1 MGVGFNVMRVP
12 FSERMRRPGGGTR
25 LSLPAIDGWAVLEK
39 GLLALL
45 ALQLVRLVWAVVT
58 PVGSFGPWEGRQ
70 AQILSPS
77 ARQALFASFDPFFR
91 TGGPEQAGQGV
102 VTSLSLTLFG
112 IRLNEGSGL
121 GSAIIASPDGIQ
133 NSFAVGDE
141 ILPGVVLK
149 AVAFDHVTID
159 RGGAEEQ
166 IFLDQSTPAPDASA
180 PVPDGGEGWQSAA
193 PPPAA
198 APGAGSGTGPGVDS
212 LKRDIGFAPRIQDG
226 RVTGL
231 AVLSRGPGFSGAGFR
246 PGDIITQVN
255 GRGIGSAGDIQTLQN
270 QIAPDAR
277 LSLTVERG
285 AAVATINLIV
295 QGQ

>member
-1 MGVGFNVMRVP
+1 MRVAIAN
-12 FSERMRRPGGGTR
+12 R
-25 LSLPAIDGWAVLEK
+25 LRGRSIDGLALLEK
-39 GLLALL
+39 GLIALL
-45 ALQLVRLVWAVVT
+45 ALQLVRLAWVVVT

-70 AQILSPS
+70 AQLLPPA

-91 TGGPEQAGQGV
+91 SGAPQTAGKGV
-102 VTSLSLTLFG
+102 VTSLALTLYG

-121 GSAIIASPDGIQ
+121 GSAIIAAPDGVQ

-149 AVAFDHVTID
+149 SVSFDHVTID

-166 IFLDQSTPAPDASA
+166 IFLDQSA
-180 PVPDGGEGWQSAA
+180 PVPTAAPEGGEAPASPPAS
-193 PPPAA
+193 PPPSSPPAT
-198 APGAGSGTGPGVDS
+198 AGPTADS
-212 LKRDIGFAPRIQDG
+212 LKRDIAFAPRMQNG

-231 AVLSRGPGFSGAGFR
+231 VVSAKGPGFASAGFR
-246 PGDIITQVN
+246 PGDIISQIN
-255 GRGIGSAGDIQTLQN
+255 GQPVGDLQSVQN
-270 QIAPDAR
+270 QIAPGAR

-285 AAVATINLIV
+285 ATVASVNLIV

>member
-1 MGVGFNVMRVP
+1 MRVP
-12 FSERMRRPGGGTR
+12 FGDRMRGFRRDRSAP
-25 LSLPAIDGWAVLEK
+25 LPTIDWLALLEK
-39 GLLALL
+39 ALLVVL
-45 ALQLVRLVWAVVT
+45 ALQLVRLVWAVVV

-70 AQILSPS
+70 AQLLSPN

-91 TGGPEQAGQGV
+91 SGAPQQAGSGV
-102 VTSLSLTLFG
+102 VTSLALTLYG

-121 GSAIIASPDGIQ
+121 GSAIIASPDGVQ

-141 ILPGVVLK
+141 IMPGVVLK

-166 IFLDQSTPAPDASA
+166 IFLDQSTPAPEAE
-180 PVPDGGEGWQSAA
+180 PVPATGAGWQSAA
-193 PPPAA
+193 PPPA
-198 APGAGSGTGPGVDS
+198 GPGVGPTVDS
-212 LKRDIGFAPRIQDG
+212 LKRDIGFAPRLQNG

-231 AVLSRGPGFSGAGFR
+231 AVLSKGPGFAGVGFK
-246 PGDIITQVN
+246 PGDIVSQIN
-255 GRGIGSAGDIQTLQN
+255 GQPIGSAGDLQTLQN
-270 QIAPDAR
+270 QIAPGAR

-285 AAVATINLIV
+285 AAVASVNIIV

>member
-1 MGVGFNVMRVP
+1 MRVP
-12 FSERMRRPGGGTR
+12 FGDRIGGLRRGGDASLRAVDWLALVER
-25 LSLPAIDGWAVLEK
+25 
-39 GLLALL
+39 GLLVVLALL
-45 ALQLVRLVWAVVT
+45 LVRLAWVIVT

-70 AQILSPS
+70 AQLLSPS

-91 TGGPEQAGQGV
+91 TGAPQQGGGV
-102 VTSLSLTLFG
+102 VTSLALTVYG

-121 GSAIIASPDGIQ
+121 GSAIVAGPDGVQ

-149 AVAFDHVTID
+149 SVAFDHVTID

-166 IFLDQSTPAPDASA
+166 VFIDQSSAA
-180 PVPDGGEGWQSAA
+180 PVATPPAAQAGPGWQSAA
-193 PPPAA
+193 PPPPPAA
-198 APGAGSGTGPGVDS
+198 SAGPSADS
-212 LKRDIGFAPRIQDG
+212 LKREIGFAPRMQNG

-231 AVLSRGPGFSGAGFR
+231 VVSARGPAFASAGFR
-246 PGDIITQVN
+246 PGDIISQVN
-255 GRGIGSAGDIQTLQN
+255 GQPVGDLASLQN
-270 QIAPDAR
+270 QIAPGAR

-285 AAVATINLIV
+285 AAVASVNLIV

>member
-1 MGVGFNVMRVP
+1 MRVAIAN
-12 FSERMRRPGGGTR
+12 R
-25 LSLPAIDGWAVLEK
+25 LRGRSIDGLALLEK
-39 GLLALL
+39 GLIALL
-45 ALQLVRLVWAVVT
+45 ALQLVRLAWVVVT

-70 AQILSPS
+70 AQLLPPA

-91 TGGPEQAGQGV
+91 SGAPQTAGKGV
-102 VTSLSLTLFG
+102 VTSLALTLYG

-121 GSAIIASPDGIQ
+121 GSAIIAAPDGVQ

-149 AVAFDHVTID
+149 SVSFDHVTID

-166 IFLDQSTPAPDASA
+166 IFLDQSA
-180 PVPDGGEGWQSAA
+180 PVPTAAPEGGEAPGSPPAS
-193 PPPAA
+193 PPPSSPPAT
-198 APGAGSGTGPGVDS
+198 AGPTVDS
-212 LKRDIGFAPRIQDG
+212 LKRDIAFAPRMQNG

-231 AVLSRGPGFSGAGFR
+231 VVSAKGPGFASAGFR
-246 PGDIITQVN
+246 PGDIISQIN
-255 GRGIGSAGDIQTLQN
+255 GQPVGDLQSVQN
-270 QIAPDAR
+270 QIAPGAR

-285 AAVATINLIV
+285 ATVASVNLIV

>member
-1 MGVGFNVMRVP
+1 MRVP
-12 FSERMRRPGGGTR
+12 FGQTVRGWSERRPRG
-25 LSLPAIDGWAVLEK
+25 LPPFDGWRLLER
-39 GLLALL
+39 GLLMLL
-45 ALQLVRLVWAVVT
+45 ALQLVRLVWAVVV

-91 TGGPEQAGQGV
+91 SDAPTPSGDGV
-102 VTSLSLTLFG
+102 VTSLALTLYG
-112 IRLNEGSGL
+112 VRVNEGSGL
-121 GSAIIASPDGIQ
+121 GSAIIASPDGVQ

-141 ILPGVVLK
+141 IMPGVVLK

-166 IFLDQSTPAPDASA
+166 IFIDQSTPAP
-180 PVPDGGEGWQSAA
+180 
-193 PPPAA
+193 AA
-198 APGAGSGTGPGVDS
+198 APEGGAPSVDASPSPGEGSVAPIGSGPTADS
-212 LKRDIGFAPRIQDG
+212 LKRDIGFAPRMQNG

-231 AVLSRGPGFSGAGFR
+231 AVSAKGPGFTSAGFR
-246 PGDIITQVN
+246 PGDIVTQIN
-255 GRGIGSAGDIQTLQN
+255 GQPIGDLQSIQN
-270 QIAPDAR
+270 QIAPGAR

-285 AAVATINLIV
+285 AAVASVNLIV